1 MCILV
6 SNSKKQKMKT
16 IFTSTLFIVL
26 TGIVFSQKCIQQYV
40 GTYKIDLDE
49 TISTI
54 KETDPEKAKEAPPEN
69 FIRMMEETTM
79 EIKATRL
86 ELNMMG
92 RINGIDIHPKASV
105 KEGGSCDLHLVVPE
119 GQLPEGVMA
128 PFLTIY
134 EGKNKTIALKST
146 GGSND
151 MDNYIWT
158 KIE

>member
-6 SNSKKQKMKT
+6 SNSKKQKMKI
-16 IFTSTLFIVL
+16 IFTSTLFIL
-26 TGIVFSQKCIQQYV
+26 FTGVIFSQTCVQNYV
-40 GTYKIDLDE
+40 GMYKIDLDE

-79 EIKATRL
+79 EIKAKRL

>member
-1 MCILV
+1 MYF
-6 SNSKKQKMKT
+6 SMQFKNQKMKI
-16 IFTSTLFIVL
+16 IFTSTLFFL
-26 TGIVFSQKCIQQYV
+26 FTGVIFSQTCIQNYV
-40 GTYKIDLDE
+40 GMYKIDLDE
-49 TISTI
+49 TIATI

-79 EIKATRL
+79 QIQATRL
-86 ELNMMG
+86 EINMMG
-92 RINGIDIHPKASV
+92 RNNGVEIHPKAST
-105 KEGGSCDLHLVVPE
+105 KEGGSCDLHFVLPE
-119 GQLPEGVMA
+119 GQLPEGVEA

-134 EGKNKTIALKST
+134 RGKNNTIALKST

>member
-6 SNSKKQKMKT
+6 TNSKKQKMKI
-16 IFTSTLFIVL
+16 IFTSTLFIL
-26 TGIVFSQKCIQQYV
+26 FTGIVFSQKCIQQYV

-92 RINGIDIHPKASV
+92 RINGIDIHPKTST
-105 KEGGSCDLHLVVPE
+105 KEGGSCDLHFVLPE
-119 GQLPEGVMA
+119 GQLPEGVEA

>member
-1 MCILV
+1 
-6 SNSKKQKMKT
+6 MKI
-16 IFTSTLFIVL
+16 IFTSTLFIL
-26 TGIVFSQKCIQQYV
+26 FAGFIVSQTCIQNYV
-40 GTYKIDLDE
+40 GMYKIDLDE

-54 KETDPEKAKEAPPEN
+54 KETNPEKAKEAPPEN
-69 FIRMMEETTM
+69 FIRMMESTTM
-79 EIKATRL
+79 EVKATRL

-92 RINGIDIHPKASV
+92 RPNGIDIHPKASV
-105 KEGGSCDLHLVVPE
+105 KEGGSCDLHFVVP
-119 GQLPEGVMA
+119 GHFQQTQEGVIA

-134 EGKNKTIALKST
+134 EGKNNTIALKST

>member
-1 MCILV
+1 
-6 SNSKKQKMKT
+6 MKI
-16 IFTSTLFIVL
+16 IFTSTLFIL
-26 TGIVFSQKCIQQYV
+26 FTGFIFSQKCIQQYV

-54 KETDPEKAKEAPPEN
+54 KEADTEMAKEAPPED
-69 FIRMMEETTM
+69 FIKMMEQTTL
-79 EIKATRL
+79 EIKGSRI
-86 ELNMMG
+86 EINMMG
-92 RINGIDIHPKASV
+92 RNNGVDIHPKASV
-105 KEGGSCDLHLVVPE
+105 KEGGSCDLHFVLPE
-119 GQLPEGVMA
+119 GQLPEGVEA

-134 EGKNKTIALKST
+134 KGKNNTIALKST